1 MTMSSIV
8 LADRTP
14 PGSPPQQSSPITKF
28 NPYHLQHKR
37 NQVQAFA
44 KINEKPFKNT
54 KDFLSSMDFPS
65 GQLPHRATSLSNE
78 NLIDVAN
85 EIARDVKEGA
95 RHFFSIWLL
104 LTT

>member
-1 MTMSSIV
+1 MSSLV
-8 LADRTP
+8 LADCMPP
-14 PGSPPQQSSPITKF
+14 PGSPPQQSSPITEF
-28 NPYHLQHKR
+28 NPYHQHKR

-54 KDFLSSMDFPS
+54 KEFLSSMGFS
-65 GQLPHRATSLSNE
+65 GGQLPHRATSLSNE

-95 RHFFSIWLL
+95 RHFFSIWLF